1 MVKCSRDCRCY
12 MLCRVQG
19 CCDLD
24 HLSYIAHQH
33 QGFTGGSLPADA
45 AKTRAADQKMQEL
58 IAAEEKPQA
67 KKKSKKKKVRHSCHG
82 SVIMHFLALLY
93 APHTCHVDYF
103 DHHETAS
110 PDEALIMMGRPLA
123 CRLLSNPRRSNSR
136 QSCSRRHRSSKKK
149 RRQLLL
155 RLLLLLLLLLLLT
168 MMMMP
173 TMTNRSRYVLYTV
186 YLNNHSL
193 ILSDCSFMCLHNSS
207 SDLL

>member
-1 MVKCSRDCRCY
+1 
-12 MLCRVQG
+12 
-19 CCDLD
+19 
-24 HLSYIAHQH
+24 
-33 QGFTGGSLPADA
+33 
-45 AKTRAADQKMQEL
+45 MQEL

-82 SVIMHFLALLY
+82 SVIMHFLALFC
-93 APHTCHVDYF
+93 APDTCHVDYL
-103 DHHETAS
+103 DHHETAR
-110 PDEALIMMGRPLA
+110 PDEALIMVGRPLA

-136 QSCSRRHRSSKKK
+136 QSCSQRHRSSKKK
-149 RRQLLL
+149 RRQ
-155 RLLLLLLLLLLLT
+155 LLLLLLLLLLLT

-173 TMTNRSRYVLYTV
+173 TMTNQSRYVLYTV